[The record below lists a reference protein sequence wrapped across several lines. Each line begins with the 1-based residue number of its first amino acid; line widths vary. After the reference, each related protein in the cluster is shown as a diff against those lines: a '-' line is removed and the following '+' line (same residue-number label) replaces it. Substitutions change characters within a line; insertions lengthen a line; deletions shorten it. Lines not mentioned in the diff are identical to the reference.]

1 MAHTP
6 VVFLR
11 RRRPDEAWMIVYDQ
25 ADADFYTRQG
35 HDVRPIPEPDHIK
48 ALQDLADYLAS
59 TRTDIDLD
67 GDLSG
72 DDAVSTLTQLVATAR
87 VLSDCRPEIDIPDHD
102 DPERPFRIGPRP
114 VDTGSLAASI
124 QVEIEEDPK

>member
-1 MAHTP
+1 MAHSP

-25 ADADFYTRQG
+25 ADADFYQRQG
-35 HDVRPIPEPDHIK
+35 HDVRPIPEPDHIA
-48 ALQDLADYLAS
+48 ALQDLADQLAQ
-59 TRTDIDLD
+59 TQTDVDLD

-72 DDAVSTLTQLVATAR
+72 DDAASTLTQFVETAR
-87 VLSDCRPEIDIPDHD
+87 GLSDCRPEEEVPDHD
-102 DPERPFRIGPRP
+102 DPERPFHVGPAP

-124 QVEIEEDPK
+124 QVEIEEEPQ